1 MLPTLSFLC
10 VLEVF
15 DREGGLDAGIVGEK
29 SIIRFFRFGNAGAFR
44 YSDRRRCR
52 FARGSQN
59 FV

>member
-15 DREGGLDAGIVGEK
+15 DREGGSAAEIVGEK
-29 SIIRFFRFGNAGAFR
+29 RIVRFFRFGNAGVFR
-44 YSDRRRCR
+44 YSDRRWRR